1 MRLRGHR
8 FPSGLII
15 APRTRWQLRLLR
27 RAVRA
32 GDWVDAVV
40 AAAQIYNVAV
50 RPSMDHG
57 HWRRAH
63 VTCERVLRRIPAR
76 GSPGY
81 RRLRRV
87 AGYFLASAAAAA
99 RADGDLVHSRQHL
112 QDLMACLREARK
124 DPERKTFSG
133 LMIKLKP
140 ECPRPEN

>member
-1 MRLRGHR
+1 MLLRGRR
-8 FPSGLII
+8 FPSGLTVM
-15 APRTRWQLRLLR
+15 PRTRWQLRLLR

-32 GDWVDAVV
+32 GDWLGAIV
-40 AAAQIYNVAV
+40 AAARIYNTAV

-87 AGYFLASAAAAA
+87 TEYFLASAAAAA

-112 QDLMACLREARK
+112 QDLMAALREARK
-124 DPERKTFSG
+124 DPGRETFSG
-133 LMIKLKP
+133 LMIKMKG
-140 ECPRPEN
+140 ECPQPQH

>member
-1 MRLRGHR
+1 MGLSGHR
-8 FPSGLII
+8 FSSGLTI

-32 GDWVDAVV
+32 GDWLDAVI
-40 AAAQIYNVAV
+40 AAARIYNSAV

-57 HWRRAH
+57 HWHRAQ

-87 AGYFLASAAAAA
+87 TEYFLASAAAAA
-99 RADGDLVHSRQHL
+99 RADGAEDVQRPDDQ
-112 QDLMACLREARK
+112 A
-124 DPERKTFSG
+124 
-133 LMIKLKP
+133 
-140 ECPRPEN
+140 ECTVPATAELEWSHTPPSINL